1 MDHPACQPA
10 SLPPSPSR
18 APPPPT
24 PTRAFIRVCNGTQR
38 HRALREPCSVGV
50 SECRAVSGQCRGS
63 VRAVSGQCRLTLVS
77 ECRAVSEQC
86 QSSVGQVV
94 YSLSIQP
101 AALQTL
107 WGALEAPV
115 SRIGESGTT
124 GPLRPA
130 HPAPHTLT
138 GARKEV
144 LESRSVMT
152 APYLV
157 TGPGSRHGLGAQPG
171 IRSLA
176 DPCNGFQPG

>member
-1 MDHPACQPA
+1 LSRSECYSPCHYTTHRSGTQPAACMHGWTIQPA
-10 SLPPSPSR
+10 SLPACLPHLR
-18 APPPPT
+18 ARRRRQP
-24 PTRAFIRVCNGTQR
+24 Q
-38 HRALREPCSVGV
+38 REPSSGYAMAHSDTGPSGSPAV
-50 SECRAVSGQCRGS
+50 SECRSVEQCRGSVGAVSGQCRGS

-138 GARKEV
+138 YWRSEGGA
-144 LESRSVMT
+144 
-152 APYLV
+152 
-157 TGPGSRHGLGAQPG
+157 
-171 IRSLA
+171 
-176 DPCNGFQPG
+176 